1 MEVLA
6 IDKEIKIRSVKKVW
20 EIIDNAPLPI
30 ELDFSQFE
38 KFDCAGFQLLLH
50 LLKQSEDNPE
60 NYKINGLNES
70 LLDSL
75 TAYGYNYKEGE
86 HKK

>member
-1 MEVLA
+1 MKILE

-20 EIIDNAPLPI
+20 EEIEKTSLPV

-38 KFDCAGFQLLLH
+38 KFDCAGFQLLIYLM
-50 LLKQSEDNPE
+50 KKSKTNPE
-60 NYKINGLNES
+60 NYKITGMKEPLRN
-70 LLDSL
+70 SL
-75 TAYGYNYKEGE
+75 TAYGYRFKEGE